1 MLCAFDMIELDGK
14 DLRPLSEEARGDPK
28 AIKAAIEGVISDP
41 SLAASISRPDA
52 PRIGRSG
59 LSATSCFD

>member
-1 MLCAFDMIELDGK
+1 VLCAFDMIELDGK

-41 SLAASISRPDA
+41 SGFNFSARRAQNRP
-52 PRIGRSG
+52 
-59 LSATSCFD
+59 